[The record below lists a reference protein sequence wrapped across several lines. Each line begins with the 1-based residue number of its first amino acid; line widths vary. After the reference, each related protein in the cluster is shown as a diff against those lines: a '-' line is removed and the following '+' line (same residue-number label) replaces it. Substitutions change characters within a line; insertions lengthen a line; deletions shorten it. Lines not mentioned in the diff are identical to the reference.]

1 MADNANETVQ
11 VDDGAVVHTS
21 ESEVASE
28 TQTTTVISPE
38 AQALL
43 DKIVSILT
51 VNFNRK
57 IAGSVL
63 TADMYNKMNDMLI
76 EAVNQHDASIQA
88 LKEYILTY
96 VPNFVKVHISD
107 SAEESTGDIT
117 DGTLVIDVSHLLD
130 SLLNN
135 IRKECKEY
143 TNEQRK
149 ETETGLKEY
158 TNEYVKQYV
167 EDALIKAG
175 LPIEALTKEEIDAI
189 FSALIIPDDP
199 SKATNPLSEGYI
211 SSIDCLDMD
220 TVSMSEESTINI
232 YNTDNTG
239 NVMFNWACF
248 AEKSSSEIIGNIHA
262 QQGDI
267 VLATISARSELT
279 LPDNLTLL
287 HTSETFGEDHQTM
300 SFAWMKAEQDGE
312 QSFAIKQV
320 SSARIYLNLI
330 ALRGAKAVVYDGTHY
345 AISPSDNVTSSNP
358 LVPNGKASDEILIW
372 GCSANIWST
381 SSPYGEWQISNEE
394 TTIICLDPENTQPRQ
409 ANFIDAIEDD
419 GQRSFYPTPNNT
431 EGSPAVVDAV
441 KIIY

>member
-76 EAVNQHDASIQA
+76 KAVNQHDANIQA

-149 ETETGLKEY
+149 ETETELKEY

-175 LPIEALTKEEIDAI
+175 LPIEALTEAEIDAI
-189 FSALIIPDDP
+189 FDSLIIPDNP
-199 SKATNPLSEGYI
+199 SEACGKLPNAYESHIGYFNMNN
-211 SSIDCLDMD
+211 LDTTD
-220 TVSMSEESTINI
+220 T
-232 YNTDNTG
+232 
-239 NVMFNWACF
+239 
-248 AEKSSSEIIGNIHA
+248 
-262 QQGDI
+262 
-267 VLATISARSELT
+267 LT
-279 LPDNLTLL
+279 VTLT
-287 HTSETFGEDHQTM
+287 E
-300 SFAWMKAEQDGE
+300 
-312 QSFAIKQV
+312 
-320 SSARIYLNLI
+320 
-330 ALRGAKAVVYDGTHY
+330 
-345 AISPSDNVTSSNP
+345 VT
-358 LVPNGKASDEILIW
+358 E
-372 GCSANIWST
+372 
-381 SSPYGEWQISNEE
+381 
-394 TTIICLDPENTQPRQ
+394 
-409 ANFIDAIEDD
+409 
-419 GQRSFYPTPNNT
+419 
-431 EGSPAVVDAV
+431 
-441 KIIY
+441 

>member
-1 MADNANETVQ
+1 MADNTNETVQ

-96 VPNFVKVHISD
+96 VPNFVKIHISD

-117 DGTLVIDVSHLLD
+117 DGVLVIDVSHLLD

-167 EDALIKAG
+167 EDALTKAG
-175 LPIEALTKEEIDAI
+175 LPIEALTEAEIDAI
-189 FSALIIPDDP
+189 FDSLIIPD
-199 SKATNPLSEGYI
+199 NP
-211 SSIDCLDMD
+211 
-220 TVSMSEESTINI
+220 
-232 YNTDNTG
+232 
-239 NVMFNWACF
+239 
-248 AEKSSSEIIGNIHA
+248 
-262 QQGDI
+262 
-267 VLATISARSELT
+267 
-279 LPDNLTLL
+279 
-287 HTSETFGEDHQTM
+287 SETCSKLPNAYTSHIGYFD
-300 SFAWMKAEQDGE
+300 
-312 QSFAIKQV
+312 I
-320 SSARIYLNLI
+320 
-330 ALRGAKAVVYDGTHY
+330 
-345 AISPSDNVTSSNP
+345 DNFDTTDTLTVT
-358 LVPNGKASDEILIW
+358 L
-372 GCSANIWST
+372 
-381 SSPYGEWQISNEE
+381 
-394 TTIICLDPENTQPRQ
+394 
-409 ANFIDAIEDD
+409 
-419 GQRSFYPTPNNT
+419 T
-431 EGSPAVVDAV
+431 EVTE
-441 KIIY
+441 

>member
-96 VPNFVKVHISD
+96 VPNFVKIHISN

-117 DGTLVIDVSHLLD
+117 DGVLVIDVSHLLD
-130 SLLNN
+130 SLLDN
-135 IRKECKEY
+135 IRKECKGY
-143 TNEQRK
+143 TDEQRK

-158 TNEYVKQYV
+158 TNEHVKQYV

-175 LPIEALTKEEIDAI
+175 LPIEALTKAEIDAI
-189 FSALIIPDDP
+189 FDSLIIPDNP
-199 SKATNPLSEGYI
+199 SEACSGLPNAYESHIGYF
-211 SSIDCLDMD
+211 
-220 TVSMSEESTINI
+220 NI
-232 YNTDNTG
+232 
-239 NVMFNWACF
+239 
-248 AEKSSSEIIGNIHA
+248 
-262 QQGDI
+262 
-267 VLATISARSELT
+267 
-279 LPDNLTLL
+279 DNLDTTDTL
-287 HTSETFGEDHQTM
+287 T
-300 SFAWMKAEQDGE
+300 
-312 QSFAIKQV
+312 
-320 SSARIYLNLI
+320 
-330 ALRGAKAVVYDGTHY
+330 
-345 AISPSDNVTSSNP
+345 VT
-358 LVPNGKASDEILIW
+358 L
-372 GCSANIWST
+372 
-381 SSPYGEWQISNEE
+381 
-394 TTIICLDPENTQPRQ
+394 
-409 ANFIDAIEDD
+409 
-419 GQRSFYPTPNNT
+419 T
-431 EGSPAVVDAV
+431 EVTE
-441 KIIY
+441 

>member
-63 TADMYNKMNDMLI
+63 TAEMYNKMNDMLI
-76 EAVNQHDASIQA
+76 EAVNQHDVSIQA

-96 VPNFVKVHISD
+96 VPNFVKIHISA
-107 SAEESTGDIT
+107 SVEESTGDIT
-117 DGTLVIDVSHLLD
+117 DGVLVIDVSHLLD

-149 ETETGLKEY
+149 ETETELKGY

-175 LPIEALTKEEIDAI
+175 LPIEALTKAEIDAI
-189 FSALIIPDDP
+189 FDSLIIPDNP
-199 SKATNPLSEGYI
+199 SEACSKLPNAYESHIGYF
-211 SSIDCLDMD
+211 
-220 TVSMSEESTINI
+220 NI
-232 YNTDNTG
+232 
-239 NVMFNWACF
+239 
-248 AEKSSSEIIGNIHA
+248 
-262 QQGDI
+262 
-267 VLATISARSELT
+267 
-279 LPDNLTLL
+279 DNLDTTDTL
-287 HTSETFGEDHQTM
+287 T
-300 SFAWMKAEQDGE
+300 
-312 QSFAIKQV
+312 
-320 SSARIYLNLI
+320 
-330 ALRGAKAVVYDGTHY
+330 
-345 AISPSDNVTSSNP
+345 VT
-358 LVPNGKASDEILIW
+358 L
-372 GCSANIWST
+372 
-381 SSPYGEWQISNEE
+381 
-394 TTIICLDPENTQPRQ
+394 
-409 ANFIDAIEDD
+409 
-419 GQRSFYPTPNNT
+419 T
-431 EGSPAVVDAV
+431 EVTE
-441 KIIY
+441 

>member
-1 MADNANETVQ
+1 MADNSNETVQ

-76 EAVNQHDASIQA
+76 EAVNQHDVNIQA

-96 VPNFVKVHISD
+96 VPNFVKIHISD
-107 SAEESTGDIT
+107 NAE
-117 DGTLVIDVSHLLD
+117 DGTGNITEGVLVIDVSHLLD

-149 ETETGLKEY
+149 ETETELKEY

-175 LPIEALTKEEIDAI
+175 LPIGALTKAEIDAI
-189 FSALIIPDDP
+189 FNALIIPDNP
-199 SKATNPLSEGYI
+199 STATNPLSDGYI

-232 YNTDNTG
+232 YDTDSTG
-239 NVMFNWACF
+239 NVIFNWACF
-248 AEKSSSEIIGNIHA
+248 EASSSEIIGNIYA

-267 VLATISARSELT
+267 ILATISARSELT

-287 HTSETFGEDHQTM
+287 HTSETFGGDKQTM
-300 SFAWMKAEQDGE
+300 SFAWMRVETTGE
-312 QSFAIKQV
+312 QTFTIHQAI
-320 SSARIYLNLI
+320 STRFYLNLI
-330 ALRGAKAVVYDGTHY
+330 ALKNAKDISYDGSHY
-345 AISPSDNVTSSNP
+345 IKADSADS
-358 LVPNGKASDEILIW
+358 LKPNKKSSDEILIW
-372 GCSANIWST
+372 GCSAYLWNTSASYGNWSC
-381 SSPYGEWQISNEE
+381 SNTN
-394 TTIICLDPENTQPRQ
+394 TTLICLDQTKTAPRQ
-409 ANFIDAIEDD
+409 ANFIDAINDD
-419 GQRSFYPTPNNT
+419 GARTFTPAYSGNP
-431 EGSPAVVDAV
+431 SVVDAV

>member
-1 MADNANETVQ
+1 MADNSNETVQ

-96 VPNFVKVHISD
+96 VPNFVKIHISD

-117 DGTLVIDVSHLLD
+117 DGELVIDVSHLLD

-135 IRKECKEY
+135 LRKECKEY

-149 ETETGLKEY
+149 ETETELKGY

-175 LPIEALTKEEIDAI
+175 LPIEALTKAEIDII
-189 FSALIIPDDP
+189 FDSLIIPDNP
-199 SKATNPLSEGYI
+199 SEACSKLPNAYESNIGYFN
-211 SSIDCLDMD
+211 IDNLDMTD
-220 TVSMSEESTINI
+220 T
-232 YNTDNTG
+232 
-239 NVMFNWACF
+239 
-248 AEKSSSEIIGNIHA
+248 
-262 QQGDI
+262 
-267 VLATISARSELT
+267 LT
-279 LPDNLTLL
+279 VTLT
-287 HTSETFGEDHQTM
+287 E
-300 SFAWMKAEQDGE
+300 
-312 QSFAIKQV
+312 
-320 SSARIYLNLI
+320 
-330 ALRGAKAVVYDGTHY
+330 
-345 AISPSDNVTSSNP
+345 VT
-358 LVPNGKASDEILIW
+358 K
-372 GCSANIWST
+372 
-381 SSPYGEWQISNEE
+381 
-394 TTIICLDPENTQPRQ
+394 
-409 ANFIDAIEDD
+409 
-419 GQRSFYPTPNNT
+419 
-431 EGSPAVVDAV
+431 
-441 KIIY
+441 

>member
-1 MADNANETVQ
+1 MADNSNETVQ

-28 TQTTTVISPE
+28 TQTTTVLSPE

-96 VPNFVKVHISD
+96 VPNFVKIHISD
-107 SAEESTGDIT
+107 STEESTGDIT

-143 TNEQRK
+143 TDGQRK

-175 LPIEALTKEEIDAI
+175 LPIEALTKAEIDAI
-189 FSALIIPDDP
+189 FDSLIIPDNP
-199 SKATNPLSEGYI
+199 SEACGKLPNAYESHIGYF
-211 SSIDCLDMD
+211 
-220 TVSMSEESTINI
+220 NI
-232 YNTDNTG
+232 
-239 NVMFNWACF
+239 
-248 AEKSSSEIIGNIHA
+248 
-262 QQGDI
+262 
-267 VLATISARSELT
+267 
-279 LPDNLTLL
+279 DNLDTTDTL
-287 HTSETFGEDHQTM
+287 T
-300 SFAWMKAEQDGE
+300 
-312 QSFAIKQV
+312 
-320 SSARIYLNLI
+320 
-330 ALRGAKAVVYDGTHY
+330 
-345 AISPSDNVTSSNP
+345 VT
-358 LVPNGKASDEILIW
+358 L
-372 GCSANIWST
+372 
-381 SSPYGEWQISNEE
+381 
-394 TTIICLDPENTQPRQ
+394 
-409 ANFIDAIEDD
+409 
-419 GQRSFYPTPNNT
+419 T
-431 EGSPAVVDAV
+431 EVTE
-441 KIIY
+441 

>member
-1 MADNANETVQ
+1 MADNSNETVQ

-96 VPNFVKVHISD
+96 VPNFVKIHISD
-107 SAEESTGDIT
+107 NAEESTGDIT

-135 IRKECKEY
+135 LRKECKEY

-149 ETETGLKEY
+149 ETETELKGY

-175 LPIEALTKEEIDAI
+175 LPIEALTKAEIDAI
-189 FSALIIPDDP
+189 FDSLIIPDNP
-199 SKATNPLSEGYI
+199 SEACGKLPNAYESYIGYFN
-211 SSIDCLDMD
+211 IDNLDMTD
-220 TVSMSEESTINI
+220 T
-232 YNTDNTG
+232 
-239 NVMFNWACF
+239 
-248 AEKSSSEIIGNIHA
+248 
-262 QQGDI
+262 
-267 VLATISARSELT
+267 LT
-279 LPDNLTLL
+279 VTLT
-287 HTSETFGEDHQTM
+287 E
-300 SFAWMKAEQDGE
+300 
-312 QSFAIKQV
+312 
-320 SSARIYLNLI
+320 
-330 ALRGAKAVVYDGTHY
+330 
-345 AISPSDNVTSSNP
+345 VT
-358 LVPNGKASDEILIW
+358 E
-372 GCSANIWST
+372 
-381 SSPYGEWQISNEE
+381 
-394 TTIICLDPENTQPRQ
+394 
-409 ANFIDAIEDD
+409 
-419 GQRSFYPTPNNT
+419 
-431 EGSPAVVDAV
+431 
-441 KIIY
+441 

>member
-21 ESEVASE
+21 ETEVASE

-96 VPNFVKVHISD
+96 VPNFVKIHISN
-107 SAEESTGDIT
+107 SAEESTGNIT

-130 SLLNN
+130 SLLANV
-135 IRKECKEY
+135 RKECKEY

-149 ETETGLKEY
+149 ETETELKGY

-199 SKATNPLSEGYI
+199 SKAANQLSEGYI
-211 SSIDCLDMD
+211 SSVGYLDMD
-220 TVSMSEESTINI
+220 TFSISEESTINI
-232 YNTDNTG
+232 YDTDNTG
-239 NVMFNWACF
+239 NVMFSWACF
-248 AEKSSSEIIGNIHA
+248 EKAPGSEIIGSIPA

-287 HTSETFGEDHQTM
+287 HTSETFGEDKQTM
-300 SFAWMKAEQDGE
+300 SFAWMRVETTGE
-312 QSFAIKQV
+312 QTFTIHQAKET
-320 SSARIYLNLI
+320 RFYLNLI
-330 ALRGAKAVVYDGTHY
+330 VLKNAKGISYDGSHY
-345 AISPSDNVTSSNP
+345 IKADSADS
-358 LVPNGKASDEILIW
+358 LKPNEKASDEILIW
-372 GCSANIWST
+372 GCSAYLWNTSASYGNWSC
-381 SSPYGEWQISNEE
+381 SNTN
-394 TTIICLDPENTQPRQ
+394 TTLICLDQTKTAPRQ
-409 ANFIDAIEDD
+409 ANFIDAINDD
-419 GQRSFYPTPNNT
+419 GVRSFTPAYGGNP
-431 EGSPAVVDAV
+431 SVVDAV

>member
-21 ESEVASE
+21 ESEAASE

-143 TNEQRK
+143 TDGQRK
-149 ETETGLKEY
+149 ETETELKGY

-175 LPIEALTKEEIDAI
+175 LPIEALTKAEIDAI
-189 FSALIIPDDP
+189 FDSLIIPDNP
-199 SKATNPLSEGYI
+199 SEACSKLPNAYESHIGYF
-211 SSIDCLDMD
+211 
-220 TVSMSEESTINI
+220 NI
-232 YNTDNTG
+232 
-239 NVMFNWACF
+239 
-248 AEKSSSEIIGNIHA
+248 
-262 QQGDI
+262 
-267 VLATISARSELT
+267 
-279 LPDNLTLL
+279 DNLDTTDTL
-287 HTSETFGEDHQTM
+287 T
-300 SFAWMKAEQDGE
+300 
-312 QSFAIKQV
+312 
-320 SSARIYLNLI
+320 
-330 ALRGAKAVVYDGTHY
+330 
-345 AISPSDNVTSSNP
+345 VT
-358 LVPNGKASDEILIW
+358 L
-372 GCSANIWST
+372 
-381 SSPYGEWQISNEE
+381 
-394 TTIICLDPENTQPRQ
+394 
-409 ANFIDAIEDD
+409 
-419 GQRSFYPTPNNT
+419 T
-431 EGSPAVVDAV
+431 EVTE
-441 KIIY
+441 

>member
-1 MADNANETVQ
+1 MADNSNETVQ

-117 DGTLVIDVSHLLD
+117 DGVLVIDVSHLLD
-130 SLLNN
+130 SLLDN
-135 IRKECKEY
+135 IRKECKGY
-143 TNEQRK
+143 TDEQRK
-149 ETETGLKEY
+149 ETETGLKGY

-175 LPIEALTKEEIDAI
+175 LPIEALTEAEIDAI
-189 FSALIIPDDP
+189 FDSLIIPDNP
-199 SKATNPLSEGYI
+199 SEACSKLPNAYESHIGYF
-211 SSIDCLDMD
+211 
-220 TVSMSEESTINI
+220 NI
-232 YNTDNTG
+232 
-239 NVMFNWACF
+239 
-248 AEKSSSEIIGNIHA
+248 
-262 QQGDI
+262 
-267 VLATISARSELT
+267 
-279 LPDNLTLL
+279 DNLDTTDTL
-287 HTSETFGEDHQTM
+287 T
-300 SFAWMKAEQDGE
+300 
-312 QSFAIKQV
+312 
-320 SSARIYLNLI
+320 
-330 ALRGAKAVVYDGTHY
+330 
-345 AISPSDNVTSSNP
+345 VT
-358 LVPNGKASDEILIW
+358 L
-372 GCSANIWST
+372 
-381 SSPYGEWQISNEE
+381 
-394 TTIICLDPENTQPRQ
+394 
-409 ANFIDAIEDD
+409 
-419 GQRSFYPTPNNT
+419 T
-431 EGSPAVVDAV
+431 EVTE
-441 KIIY
+441 